1 MQRSHERAVM
11 MCPASSSSP
20 MRDVL
25 VVRTRAR
32 TMLGFFLLRPAGGGG
47 RRAAASVAG
56 VEGVGR
62 ALSER
67 ARSRDAFMR
76 GPKQPV
82 VSSDH
87 SLTRCGAW
95 RAALQQQS
103 ARQFCFCA
111 SWAVWRRHYRVL
123 RGEFLNCTWE
133 LEVLPARQVVR
144 TMRRRRANKKTREAR
159 EMRRQ
164 PTASTHT
171 THRSRSQFD
180 QHPNA
185 HQQSW
190 GPTGTAGANAQTK
203 KHDGHGAFGL
213 LSPLVLAR

>member
-103 ARQFCFCA
+103 ARQFLRFLGCVA
-111 SWAVWRRHYRVL
+111 APLPSAARRV
-123 RGEFLNCTWE
+123 FE
-133 LEVLPARQVVR
+133 LYLG
-144 TMRRRRANKKTREAR
+144 TRSVAC
-159 EMRRQ
+159 
-164 PTASTHT
+164 
-171 THRSRSQFD
+171 
-180 QHPNA
+180 
-185 HQQSW
+185 
-190 GPTGTAGANAQTK
+190 
-203 KHDGHGAFGL
+203 
-213 LSPLVLAR
+213 